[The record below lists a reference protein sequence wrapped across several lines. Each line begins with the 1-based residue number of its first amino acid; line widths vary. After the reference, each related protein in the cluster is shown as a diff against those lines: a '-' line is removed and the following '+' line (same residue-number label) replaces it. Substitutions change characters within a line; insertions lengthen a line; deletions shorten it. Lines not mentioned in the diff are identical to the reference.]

1 MGHKTVWK
9 NNETLSLISM
19 FSLVMREACIKSLWG
34 TTNFLTWV
42 LRTHMFIFNLHYSHC
57 YYYYYYYFTIVCVIY
72 ISIHVVCACAHV
84 CVCVETEVDI
94 CFFSLDTL
102 YIIFWDTV
110 LRIWNLLIWLDWP
123 EAGSR
128 VCLSPPTHCPSTE
141 VTGCTAVSCLSHGF
155 WSSGSNLFAQQAL

>member
-42 LRTHMFIFNLHYSHC
+42 LRTHMLIFNLHYSHC
-57 YYYYYYYFTIVCVIY
+57 YYYYYYYFTIVCDLHKH
-72 ISIHVVCACAHV
+72 SCGM
-84 CVCVETEVDI
+84 CVCSCMCVRGDRSWHL
-94 CFFSLDTL
+94 FFSLDTL

-123 EAGSR
+123 AAGSR